1 MTETRK
7 PWRGVH
13 VATALPFNEDFSVDF
28 DAYAEHVRFL
38 ANAGCDGVAPN
49 GSLGEYQTLSEE
61 ERGRVISTAV
71 EAAPEGFTVMAGVG
85 AYSALQSVKWAE
97 QAAEAGASSLMLLPP
112 NAYRANE
119 DEVVEHY
126 RRVAAVGLPI
136 VAYNNPIDTKV
147 DLTPQLIARL
157 HGEGLIVGVKEFTGD
172 VRRAY
177 EIKELAPEVDLLIG
191 TDDTVVEMGLA
202 GAVGWVA
209 GYPNAIPESTLEL
222 YRLST
227 SGDVA
232 DLARA
237 RTSAAP
243 TRSRNLPRRWTCSS
257 VPTTP
262 SSKWAWPVPWAGWP
276 ATRTPSRSPH
286 LSCTASPPR
295 ATFLLALPAPLGQ
308 QDRIR
313 PGHQAVHGHRGPAGR
328 SVPPPARPPERSS
341 PGRSY
346 QGHRS
351 SPRQGLQI
359 SKTKGLGPSSTAV
372 TCLRDLVAAV
382 NGDNR
387 TRRIPVLRKG
397 AHRERSHRVGRPAT
411 EAVHIVRV

>member
-7 PWRGVH
+7 PWHGVH

-97 QAAEAGASSLMLLPP
+97 QAADAGASSLMLLPP
-112 NAYRANE
+112 NAYRAND

-147 DLTPQLIARL
+147 DLTPQMIARL
-157 HGEGLIVGVKEFTGD
+157 HGEGLIVGVKEFSGD

-202 GAVGWVA
+202 GAVGWVS
-209 GYPNAIPESTLEL
+209 GYPNALPESTLEL

-227 SGDVA
+227 SGKVA
-232 DLARA
+232 DLERAREIYRDLHSLLRWDSKTEFVQAIKLSMDVVGLRGGACRPPRGPLSAEARA
-237 RTSAAP
+237 EI
-243 TRSRNLPRRWTCSS
+243 
-257 VPTTP
+257 
-262 SSKWAWPVPWAGWP
+262 
-276 ATRTPSRSPH
+276 
-286 LSCTASPPR
+286 
-295 ATFLLALPAPLGQ
+295 
-308 QDRIR
+308 IR
-313 PGHQAVHGHRGPAGR
+313 
-328 SVPPPARPPERSS
+328 
-341 PGRSY
+341 
-346 QGHRS
+346 
-351 SPRQGLQI
+351 
-359 SKTKGLGPSSTAV
+359 
-372 TCLRDLVAAV
+372 
-382 NGDNR
+382 
-387 TRRIPVLRKG
+387 
-397 AHRERSHRVGRPAT
+397 AT
-411 EAVHIVRV
+411 EAAVAKGYK